1 MGYVA
6 VKGGLDAIL
15 AAERLIHS
23 SNGESQPLQLEQ
35 IIEQQRLVVDQIM
48 GEAGLYNER
57 LAALAFKQAE
67 GDITEAVFLLR
78 AYKSTLERAGYSLPI
93 DTEKMLV
100 LRRISSAFK
109 NIPGGQLLGRTRDYT
124 QRLLDDGSLNSQADG
139 AQGAQE
145 AEAEQN
151 GEATL
156 PQFHRVSDVLREE
169 GLVGPLELQ
178 SEEPFDITRQ
188 SLHFP
193 AARSARLQVLA
204 RGESGAMVAFGY
216 SSMRG
221 YGAVHPT
228 ISELRYGNVPVQ
240 IQHPLTGKPV
250 TIGQLRVTEVE
261 EINHAYGFVGG
272 GDGDRPVEEEQ
283 TKDETK
289 PLFELGY
296 GLVFGQNERKAIAMA
311 ILDRALI
318 IGGDAPSGDAEFVLY
333 HIDSVESSGFVEH
346 LKLPHYV
353 TFQSNLD
360 RAREERRLAYEK
372 EMKK

>member
-6 VKGGLDAIL
+6 VKGGLDAIM

-23 SNGESQPLQLEQ
+23 SNGESSLLQLEQ

-78 AYKSTLERAGYSLPI
+78 AYKSTLERAGYSLPVAT
-93 DTEKMLV
+93 DEMLV

-124 QRLLDDGSLNSQADG
+124 QRLLDDGSLGQQSYAAPG
-139 AQGAQE
+139 GQGLL
-145 AEAEQN
+145 AENENA
-151 GEATL
+151 L
-156 PQFHRVSDVLREE
+156 PEFHRVSDVLREE
-169 GLVGPLELQ
+169 GLVGPLEPQ
-178 SEEPFDITRQ
+178 TDEPFDITRQ

-193 AARSARLQVLA
+193 ASRSARLQILA

-216 SSMRG
+216 SSLRG

-240 IQHPLTGKPV
+240 IAHPLTGKPV

-261 EINHAYGFVGG
+261 EINHAYGFVGE
-272 GDGDRPVEEEQ
+272 GDGDTNVEEEQ

-311 ILDRALI
+311 ILDRALT
-318 IGGDAPSGDAEFVLY
+318 IGGDAPTGDAEFVLY

-360 RAREERRLAYEK
+360 RAREERRMAYEK

>member
-6 VKGGLDAIL
+6 VKGGLNAIL
-15 AAERLIHS
+15 AAEKLIHS

-48 GEAGLYNER
+48 GEAGLYSER
-57 LAALAFKQAE
+57 LAALAFRQAE
-67 GDITEAVFLLR
+67 GDVTEAVFLLR

-93 DTEKMLV
+93 ETENMLV

-124 QRLLDDGSLNSQADG
+124 QRLLDDGSLDLQAD
-139 AQGAQE
+139 AMQE
-145 AEAEQN
+145 PEAEQN
-151 GEATL
+151 GTVVL
-156 PQFHRVSDVLREE
+156 PQFSRVSDVLREE
-169 GLVGPLELQ
+169 GLVGPLEPQ
-178 SEEPFDITRQ
+178 SDEPFDITRQ

-193 AARSARLQVLA
+193 AARSARLQILA

-240 IQHPLTGKPV
+240 IPHPLTGKPV

-261 EINHAYGFVGG
+261 EINHAYGFVGE
-272 GDGDRPVEEEQ
+272 GDGDVSVEEEQ
-283 TKDETK
+283 AKDEKK

-311 ILDRALI
+311 ILDRALT
-318 IGGDAPSGDAEFVLY
+318 IGGDAPTGDAEFVLY

>member
-15 AAERLIHS
+15 AAEKLIHS
-23 SNGESQPLQLEQ
+23 SNGESQPLRLEQ
-35 IIEQQRLVVDQIM
+35 IIEQQRLAVDQIM

-67 GDITEAVFLLR
+67 GDITETVFLLR

-93 DTEKMLV
+93 ETEKMLV

-124 QRLLDDGSLNSQADG
+124 QRLLDDGSLDLQAG
-139 AQGAQE
+139 ATQE
-145 AEAEQN
+145 MGTEQN
-151 GEATL
+151 SKSAL

-169 GLVGPLELQ
+169 GLLGPLEPQ

-193 AARSARLQVLA
+193 APRSARLQILA

-240 IQHPLTGKPV
+240 ITHPLTGKPI

-261 EINHAYGFVGG
+261 EINHAYGIVGE
-272 GDGDRPVEEEQ
+272 GDGDVPVEEEQ
-283 TKDETK
+283 AKDETK

-311 ILDRALI
+311 ILDRALT
-318 IGGDAPSGDAEFVLY
+318 IGGDAPTGDAEFVLY

>member
-6 VKGGLDAIL
+6 VKGGLDAIM
-15 AAERLIHS
+15 AAEKLIHQ
-23 SNGESQPLQLEQ
+23 SNGESQLLQLEQ

-48 GEAGLYNER
+48 GEAGLYSER
-57 LAALAFKQAE
+57 LAALAFRQAE

-93 DTEKMLV
+93 ATEEMLV

-124 QRLLDDGSLNSQADG
+124 QRLLDDGALNRQRDIAAGQELS
-139 AQGAQE
+139 AQREEDA
-145 AEAEQN
+145 
-151 GEATL
+151 
-156 PQFHRVSDVLREE
+156 PRQFYRVSDVLRAE
-169 GLVGPLELQ
+169 GLVGPLEPQ
-178 SEEPFDITRQ
+178 SDEPFDITRQ

-193 AARSARLQVLA
+193 APRSASLQIMA

-216 SSMRG
+216 SSLRG

-240 IQHPLTGKPV
+240 ITHPLTGKPV

-261 EINHAYGFVGG
+261 EINHAHVFV
-272 GDGDRPVEEEQ
+272 GDGDGDVGPEQ
-283 TKDETK
+283 AKDDTK

-318 IGGDAPSGDAEFVLY
+318 IGGDAPTGDAEFVLY
-333 HIDSVESSGFVEH
+333 HIDSVESSGFIEH